1 LVRLDI
7 EVDGSGAGSVEP
19 MERIGIVG
27 LPNAGKSS
35 LFNALTG
42 GNAVVASHP
51 FSTTETNVGVAQVPD
66 HRLLALSEM
75 SKSKKTVHTTVE
87 FVDIAGLVA
96 GASGGEGMG
105 NRFLAGIR
113 EVDAICLTLRAF
125 EDDNVVG
132 EADPVDQLGILELE
146 LVLADA
152 ATVENQVDKR
162 RKAAKA
168 DKSLAG
174 EVAALEASLEVLE
187 AGTPLYRSNL
197 NAEQRAMLRPF
208 FLLTNKPVLP
218 VVNLG
223 EDQLDQADELTKAV
237 AAALGADPNDVLSV
251 SVKLE
256 AEAAQL
262 DESERTELLEGLGL
276 GEGALPRVARAA
288 YHLLGRRTFLTTGD
302 KESRAWT
309 FRAGAKAPEC
319 AGVIHSDLQRGF
331 IRAEVIRWDELLELG
346 SWNKAKDVGKLRVEG
361 KEYEVI
367 DGDVLE
373 IRFNV

>member
-1 LVRLDI
+1 
-7 EVDGSGAGSVEP
+7 
-19 MERIGIVG
+19 MERLGIVG
-27 LPNAGKSS
+27 LPNSGKSS

-42 GNAVVASHP
+42 GSAQVAAHP
-51 FSTTETNVGVAQVPD
+51 FSTTETTVGVAQVPD
-66 HRLLALSEM
+66 HRLDQLAVM
-75 SKSKKTVHTTVE
+75 SASRKVVHATVE

-96 GASGGEGMG
+96 GSSTGEGLG

-113 EVDAICLTLRAF
+113 EADALCLVLRAF
-125 EDDNVVG
+125 ADDNVPG
-132 EADPVDQLGILELE
+132 DSDPVSDLGVLELE
-146 LVLADA
+146 LVLSDA
-152 ATVENQVDKR
+152 ATVGSQIDKR
-162 RKAAKA
+162 RKAAKF
-168 DKSLAG
+168 DKALG
-174 EVAALEASLEVLE
+174 TEVAALERAQAELEG
-187 AGTPLYRSNL
+187 GTPIYRSAL
-197 NAEQRAMLRPF
+197 TEDERAQLRPM
-208 FLLTNKPVLP
+208 FLLTNKPVLA

-223 EDQLDQADELTKAV
+223 EDQVDETDAIVKPAADEL
-237 AAALGADPNDVLSV
+237 GGQGDVLGV

-262 DESERTELLEGLGL
+262 DPESRTELLEGLGL
-276 GEGALPRVARAA
+276 GEGALPRVGRAA

-331 IRAEVIRWDELLELG
+331 IRAEVIRWDELLRLG
-346 SWNKAKDVGKLRVEG
+346 SWQAAKEAGKLRVEG
-361 KEYEVI
+361 KDYEVV